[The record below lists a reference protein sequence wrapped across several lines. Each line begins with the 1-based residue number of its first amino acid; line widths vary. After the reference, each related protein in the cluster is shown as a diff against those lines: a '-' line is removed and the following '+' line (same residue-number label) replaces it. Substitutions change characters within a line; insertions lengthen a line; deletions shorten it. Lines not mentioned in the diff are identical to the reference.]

1 MHRCLKVLAALAL
14 AVPVLAQAQ
23 NITQRQF
30 PANSLRGELQITQ
43 PPEALLNGQPVRLAP
58 GARIR
63 GGDNLL
69 VLSGAI
75 QGQKYPV
82 IYTIDTYGL
91 LINVWL
97 LREDEAG
104 KLWPKTAE
112 EAASWTFD
120 PVAQTWTKP

>member
-1 MHRCLKVLAALAL
+1 MHRCLRALAALAL

-30 PANSLRGELQITQ
+30 PANSLRGELIVTQ

-104 KLWPKTAE
+104 KLWPKTAQ